1 MQAFRAGS
9 ALGLQFHPELDA
21 GMLDLWLS
29 TPDMVGD
36 LSPEEVDEI
45 RAAGAEHL
53 PGSGPRRDE
62 DVRRVR
68 GARAGSRMTD
78 PTPDG
83 AWGARRAPRP
93 VRARPRLACRPGPGA
108 GGPVRPPGPAAVLV
122 LFGALDATPSRAADP
137 VVARDLDV
145 LLQRRSRALGHH
157 AGQIA
162 FPGGRLEPS
171 DAGPREAAVREAVE
185 EVGLDASGVE
195 VLGTLP
201 PLPVPVSN
209 HLVTPV
215 PAWWTRP
222 SQVAAVDHAETVDVF
237 RVPVA
242 DLLEPANRASV
253 EHTRWGRTVR
263 TPAFTVDGMLVWGF
277 TGHRARQD
285 VRRSRLGRAV
295 RRAPHRAGPLTW
307 CIPSPRS
314 RSPPTSRARCC
325 ASSTPTWPTCP

>member
-1 MQAFRAGS
+1 M
-9 ALGLQFHPELDA
+9 
-21 GMLDLWLS
+21 
-29 TPDMVGD
+29 
-36 LSPEEVDEI
+36 
-45 RAAGAEHL
+45 
-53 PGSGPRRDE
+53 
-62 DVRRVR
+62 
-68 GARAGSRMTD
+68 
-78 PTPDG
+78 
-83 AWGARRAPRP
+83 
-93 VRARPRLACRPGPGA
+93 
-108 GGPVRPPGPAAVLV
+108 
-122 LFGALDATPSRAADP
+122 
-137 VVARDLDV
+137 VARDLDV

-171 DAGPREAAVREAVE
+171 DAGPREAALREAVE

-263 TPAFTVDGMLVWGF
+263 TPAFIVDGVLVWGF
-277 TGHRARQD
+277 TGHRARPD
-285 VRRSRLGRAV
+285 VRRPRLGGAV

-307 CIPSPRS
+307 CTPSWRS
-314 RSPPTSRARCC
+314 RSPRTSSAPSC
-325 ASSTPTWPTCP
+325 ASSTPTWPTCR